1 MTQSDRWDA
10 AEEKFR
16 TGEHVQADVYE
27 ANKGGL
33 MVRVLGLRAFLP
45 AKLTAV
51 GGAGDWVALVGE
63 RIEVRFLEVKRQRNR
78 VVVCQVPWK
87 GELEEDRR
95 EP

>member
-95 EP
+95 DA

>member
-1 MTQSDRWDA
+1 MTQSDRWEA

-16 TGEHVQADVYE
+16 TGENVQADVYE

-51 GGAGDWVALVGE
+51 GGAGNGQLVGE
-63 RIEVRFLEVKRQRNR
+63 RIEVRYLEVKRERNR
-78 VVVCQVPWK
+78 VIVCQVPWK
-87 GELEEDRR
+87 GELEGDRGDG
-95 EP
+95 